1 MELESKNTKEVFV
14 TGGGGLIGSFLCEI
28 LIKKGYKVYVV
39 DDFSKGRKEN
49 LKNIENKVEIIEA
62 DLQDISQA
70 KSSLSEAK
78 NIYHLA
84 SRAYGIGYSSKNHI
98 ETLLHN
104 ERITNNLLEVF
115 TESKPENLLI
125 TSSSCVYKDG
135 GPDTVSERNLFEE
148 NPEEA
153 NKGYG
158 WAKRFLEQ
166 KFILFSEIN
175 QINLKI
181 VRPFNI
187 YGERYKWVGEYSS
200 AIPMLV
206 KRILDG
212 EDPLFAWGSGKQ
224 RRSYMH
230 AHDCARLMYMIMVNV
245 KGNALVNIGTEET
258 ISISEL
264 VNKICKISGKNPKII
279 FDTSKPEGRFIKS
292 SDTTHLES
300 LLKLEN
306 LTTVDIE
313 AGLKKMIVWYQENFH
328 K

>member
-1 MELESKNTKEVFV
+1 MKLESENLQEIYV
-14 TGGGGLIGSFLCEI
+14 TGGAGLIGSFLSEV
-28 LIKKGYKVYVV
+28 LINRGYKVYIV
-39 DDFSKGRKEN
+39 DDFSKGQIKN

-62 DLQDISQA
+62 DLQEISQA
-70 KSSLSEAK
+70 RKALSKAK
-78 NIYHLA
+78 TIYHLA

-104 ERITNNLLEVF
+104 EKITNNLLEVF
-115 TESKPENLLI
+115 ADSKPENLLI

-135 GPDTVSERNLFEE
+135 GPDTISERYLFEE

-175 QINLKI
+175 QINLKV

-206 KRILDG
+206 KRILDD
-212 EDPLFAWGSGKQ
+212 EDPLYAWGSGNQ

-230 AHDCARLMYMIMVNV
+230 AYDCARLMNIIMDNI
-245 KGNALVNIGTEET
+245 KGNIIVNIGTKET
-258 ISISEL
+258 ISVSEL
-264 VNKICKISGKNPKII
+264 VEKICKLSGKNPKIT
-279 FDTSKPEGRFIKS
+279 FDTSKPEGRFVKS
-292 SDTTHLES
+292 SDTN
-300 LLKLEN
+300 LLQKIIKGN
-306 LTTVDIE
+306 NITTIE
-313 AGLKKMIVWYQENFH
+313 IDEGLRKMISWYKENF

>member
-1 MELESKNTKEVFV
+1 MKLEPKNHKEVFV
-14 TGGGGLIGSFLCEI
+14 TGGGGLIGSFLSEI
-28 LIKKGYKVYVV
+28 LVNKGHRVFII
-39 DDFSKGRKEN
+39 DDFSKGHIKN

-70 KSSLSEAK
+70 RNALSQAK
-78 NIYHLA
+78 NIFHLA

-104 ERITNNLLEVF
+104 EKITNNLLEVF
-115 TESKPENLLI
+115 TESKPENILI

-135 GPDTVSERNLFEE
+135 GPDTISERDLFEE

-175 QINLKI
+175 EVNLKI

-187 YGERYKWVGEYSS
+187 YGERYRWVGEYSS
-200 AIPMLV
+200 AIPMLI

-212 EDPLFAWGSGKQ
+212 EDPLYAWGSGNQ

-230 AHDCARLMYMIMVNV
+230 AYDCARLMIKIMDNTIGNV
-245 KGNALVNIGTEET
+245 VVNIGTRET
-258 ISISEL
+258 ISVSEL
-264 VNKICKISGKNPKII
+264 VSKICNISGNNPKII
-279 FDTSKPEGRFIKS
+279 FDTSKPEGRFVKS
-292 SDTTHLES
+292 SDTDHLQKIINSE
-300 LLKLEN
+300 KI
-306 LTTVDIE
+306 TTIE
-313 AGLKKMIVWYQENFH
+313 IDEGLKKMIGWYNENF